1 MEGPPLRANPLPSS
15 SQTSRPANLGALC
28 AHTPCQAD
36 SSPFSSGILS
46 GHDNRVSC
54 LGVTADGMAVATGSW
69 DSFLKIWN

>member
-1 MEGPPLRANPLPSS
+1 MCVLSRANPVTCHRPPLLPDLFFPI
-15 SQTSRPANLGALC
+15 T
-28 AHTPCQAD
+28 
-36 SSPFSSGILS
+36 GILS

>member
-1 MEGPPLRANPLPSS
+1 MMHKRPGTWTIGSALSSVKPFAFSPALFLLLMSHLPLP
-15 SQTSRPANLGALC
+15 
-28 AHTPCQAD
+28 
-36 SSPFSSGILS
+36 SGILS